1 MELKITSK
9 KQDKYF
15 DRTIV
20 DFQIKLESKETIKL
34 EDVKKALSEH
44 FKEGY
49 IIVYTMKNV
58 YGSREIKGK
67 AHIYAS
73 EEKAKRLL
81 QKYILKKNG
90 VVYAEKPKEEKA
102 AK

>member
-1 MELKITSK
+1 MELKINSK
-9 KQDKYF
+9 TQDKYF
-15 DRTIV
+15 DRTLV
-20 DFQIKLESKETIKL
+20 DFTLKTESKETPKL

-49 IIVYTMKNV
+49 LVVYTMKNV
-58 YGSREIKGK
+58 YGSREIRGI
-67 AHIYAS
+67 AHVYES

-90 VVYAEKPKEEKA
+90 VVYAEKQKEEKGS
-102 AK
+102 K